1 MKEKPILIFIS
12 YHFPPSERPSVRRNY
27 GFYRELKD
35 WFSEK
40 YVITITQG
48 QSENFILNELQ
59 IPDNN
64 LIHIPNKDPA
74 LLFKKNEEQII
85 QDSKRKGITKVLI
98 KIRQTYPFAHLI
110 GKGNWVYV
118 NRLKKKIDQILK
130 SHPKN
135 PIVIYS
141 SFSPF
146 GDHIASSDIKKKYPQ
161 RVKWIA
167 DFRDLFSDDYY
178 KLYYLPKLRKKV
190 LQKVVNRADLVTTI
204 SNEFQKII
212 QEDIDAPVITT
223 YNGLNEHK
231 INRSPE
237 KKFRIT
243 YAGSLISDKR
253 NPGPIFEAIRNL
265 VSKKEIQVCDIIITY
280 AGQDGNKFLSIAQ
293 DYGIENL
300 VENKGFLAQ
309 SEVNELL
316 AKSHYALLL
325 TSSTEEYKGV
335 LTSKFF
341 VYLENHVP
349 IINIINGNRDEEFE
363 QIFSELN
370 CGIIN
375 YTKDLNKSYLQ
386 SFLKDEINKFTA
398 DRNYIPVLKSDI
410 TKSSLFSWKTGA
422 KKILNHLDV

>member
-27 GFYRELKD
+27 GFYKELKD
-35 WFSEK
+35 AFSEK
-40 YVITITQG
+40 YVLTTSQG
-48 QSENFILNELQ
+48 QSEDYIINELKIPTDNLIQ
-59 IPDNN
+59 IPNN
-64 LIHIPNKDPA
+64 DPA

-85 QDSKRKGITKVLI
+85 QDSKRKGITKALI
-98 KIRQTYPFAHLI
+98 KFRQTYPFAYLI

-118 NRLKKKIDQILK
+118 RSLKKQIDTILK
-130 SHPKN
+130 NHPKA

-146 GDHIASSDIKKKYPQ
+146 GDHIASSDIKKKYPD

-178 KLYYLPKLRKKV
+178 KLYYLPKFRKRILR
-190 LQKVVNRADLVTTI
+190 KVVNRADLVTTI

-212 QEDIDAPVITT
+212 QDDITVPVITT
-223 YNGLNEHK
+223 YNGLNNHEIK
-231 INRSPE
+231 RSPE
-237 KKFRIT
+237 EKFRIT
-243 YAGSLISDKR
+243 YAGSLILGKRDASPIFQAIKDLLSDK
-253 NPGPIFEAIRNL
+253 E
-265 VSKKEIQVCDIIITY
+265 VQESDIIITY
-280 AGQDGNKFLSIAQ
+280 AGQDGNRFLSLAQ
-293 DYGIENL
+293 DYGLENL
-300 VENKGFLAQ
+300 VEDKGFLSQ
-309 SEVNELL
+309 SEVIDLL
-316 AKSHYALLL
+316 GKSHYALLL
-325 TSSTEEYKGV
+325 TSSSQDYKGV

-341 VYLENHVP
+341 VYLENQIP

-386 SFLKDEINKFTA
+386 AFLKDEINKFAA

-410 TKSSLFSWKTGA
+410 TNSHLFSWKTGA